1 MKRVFNRK
9 KCIEDIG
16 IEEYYNSFDDN
27 SSWIDECHG
36 LTTEEIKKIG
46 IWNIRK
52 MDGWSRRWTNR
63 KR

>member
-46 IWNIRK
+46 I
-52 MDGWSRRWTNR
+52 
-63 KR
+63 